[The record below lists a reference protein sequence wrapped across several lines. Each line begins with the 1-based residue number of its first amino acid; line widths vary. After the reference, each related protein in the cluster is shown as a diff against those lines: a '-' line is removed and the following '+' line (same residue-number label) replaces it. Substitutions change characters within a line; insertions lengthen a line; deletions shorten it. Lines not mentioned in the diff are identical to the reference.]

1 MIITYFLNLK
11 HETKSCCCAA
21 FISAQQQLIFMEFAQ
36 TVNLFLRPHQHV
48 IRPVLNSYVKIFYV
62 LFLSGVCA
70 YRRNIRIIA
79 SYTFVYG

>member
-11 HETKSCCCAA
+11 HEIKSCCCAA
-21 FISAQQQLIFMEFAQ
+21 FISAQQQLIFYPTPAHLDI
-36 TVNLFLRPHQHV
+36 TNT
-48 IRPVLNSYVKIFYV
+48 IVKIFYI
-62 LFLSGVCA
+62 LFLYGVCA